1 MPGLRRGR
9 SRTGF
14 GHAWEAA
21 VPAHPSLGRA
31 RVAGPRAWAPEAT
44 VARGTDPNTLGED
57 TTPLDQAQN
66 E

>member
-57 TTPLDQAQN
+57 ATPLDQAQN